1 MLVKILIVGLGS
13 IGTRHLTN
21 ILTETNN
28 EVIIYTKR
36 SNTNTLNKKNVKI
49 FHDLK
54 SCIFEK
60 PDIAFITNETAYHIP
75 IAKKLAKLGLDLFI
89 EKPLSNKI
97 KDVKE
102 VVQISKRKKLI
113 TLMGCN
119 LRFNRSIEKIKSLI
133 EEKKIGQ
140 VISVK
145 VECGTY
151 LPDWHPNENYSKGYA
166 ARDDLGG
173 GVVLTCIHELDYL
186 YWFFG
191 EIKEVFALT
200 GKFSD
205 LKISTNDLSSII
217 MKFRNNIIAE
227 VHLDYF
233 QKPEIRSCKIIGT
246 KGTIYWDSIDNE
258 VKIYDFKKSK
268 WISKLKIKKY
278 DENEA
283 YVREIRHFFQCITKS
298 QNSMNDIS
306 EGEYILKVALGIIK
320 SSKLK
325 KYVSIRK

>member
-36 SNTNTLNKKNVKI
+36 SRTNTLNKKNVKI
-49 FHDLK
+49 FHDLE
-54 SCIFEK
+54 SCISEK
-60 PDIAFITNETAYHIP
+60 PNIAFITNETAYHIP
-75 IAKKLAKLGLDLFI
+75 IAKKLAKLGLNLFI

-97 KDVKE
+97 KGVKE

-133 EEKKIGQ
+133 EEEEIGQ

-217 MKFRNNIIAE
+217 MRFRNNIIAE

-278 DENEA
+278 DKNEA
-283 YVREIRHFFQCITKS
+283 YVKEIRHFFQCITKS
-298 QNSMNDIS
+298 QNSVNDIS

-325 KYVSIRK
+325 KYVSIKK